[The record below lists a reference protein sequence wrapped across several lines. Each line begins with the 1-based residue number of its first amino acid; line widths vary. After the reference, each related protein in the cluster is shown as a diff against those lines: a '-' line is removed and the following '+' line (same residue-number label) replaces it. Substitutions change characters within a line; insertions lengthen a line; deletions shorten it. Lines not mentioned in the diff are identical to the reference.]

1 MEAKCEEI
9 IERAL
14 TYWACKQ
21 RRNVV
26 IPGARTSLNI
36 QWADTLKSIPWG
48 ESVSK
53 AAIAEEVEVR
63 KSDDT
68 TGVEGRILTGT
79 AVDPQEA
86 QRAARQKRV
95 QATIRKAADTS
106 RDEDDV
112 DPDPD
117 DPSAVPLQM
126 GRRQRFRALAFDERY
141 GPGMNQLS
149 GQCPFR
155 EAIVE

>member
-1 MEAKCEEI
+1 M
-9 IERAL
+9 
-14 TYWACKQ
+14 
-21 RRNVV
+21 V

-36 QWADTLKSIPWG
+36 EWPNTLKFMPWG

-63 KSDDT
+63 KSDDI
-68 TGVEGRILTGT
+68 TGVDERILTGA

-95 QATIRKAADTS
+95 QATIRKAADTF